1 MNVLIVF
8 AHPEPRSF
16 NGALYDAAR
25 DTLQALGHAVE
36 TSDLYA
42 MRFAAAI
49 SEADFT
55 CERANPAVFN
65 AGAEQQ
71 HAHERQAFAADIALE
86 QQKLTRADL
95 VILQFPMW
103 WFGMPA
109 ILKGWVDR
117 VFARGFAY
125 LRGRMYDTG
134 MLAGRRAMLS
144 LTTGNPQSL
153 YAPDGVN
160 GDIEQ
165 ILWPIHNGIFRYAG
179 FEVLPPFIAHA
190 PGIASPEQREA
201 MLGAYRTHLE
211 TLDARPALYF
221 HPDSDFGP
229 DKRLKPGVAARSGFQ
244 RNVAR

>member
-1 MNVLIVF
+1 MNVLLVF

-16 NGALYDAAR
+16 NGALRDAAR
-25 DTLQALGHAVE
+25 DTLQGLGHAVE

-42 MRFAAAI
+42 MRFFPAV
-49 SEADFT
+49 SESDFT
-55 CERANPAVFN
+55 CERANPEVFN

-71 HAHERQAFAADIALE
+71 HAHEQQAFAAEIALE
-86 QQKLTRADL
+86 QQKVSRADL

-144 LTTGNPQSL
+144 LTTGNPGSL

-160 GDIEQ
+160 GDIEH

-179 FEVLPPFIAHA
+179 FEVLPPYIAYA

-201 MLGAYRTHLE
+201 MLEAYRAHLR
-211 TLDARPALYF
+211 TLDDRPPLYF

-229 DKRLKPGVAARSGFQ
+229 DKRLKPGVTARSGFQ